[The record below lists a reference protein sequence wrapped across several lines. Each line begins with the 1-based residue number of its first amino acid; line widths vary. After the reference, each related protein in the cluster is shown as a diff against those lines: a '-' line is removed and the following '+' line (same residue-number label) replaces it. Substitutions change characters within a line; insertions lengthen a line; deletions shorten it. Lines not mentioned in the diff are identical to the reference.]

1 MKSYALLTL
10 ALILFTRTFAQ
21 QPPKEFFDGID
32 SLYTNRTV
40 AKTDFL
46 IAIQKAPQFHGSYH
60 FMGVIYLY
68 EHKPDSAISS
78 FIKSIALNE
87 GNVNHTREMTYV
99 RLINTYTQQQDFQ
112 DAFKTGWDAY
122 NLYPDSRSISSAFKD
137 ACLWSYY
144 IKHNQL
150 DPAYLSA
157 DTKTEYVVK
166 SIDEEYLILHNLR
179 VDDHYLIIGNQSLV
193 NKKGKYY
200 DVFKCGVSNTRQ
212 TVEVDFRIDWDMN
225 TYFGGIAGPTEEVSK
240 NITLP
245 VCERIGAMLVADD
258 KTDLKAAIEKLL
270 H

>member
-1 MKSYALLTL
+1 MLC
-10 ALILFTRTFAQ
+10 TRTFAQ

-32 SLYTNRTV
+32 SLYTNRAV
-40 AKTDFL
+40 AKASFKV
-46 IAIQKAPQFHGSYH
+46 AIQKAPQFHGSYH

-112 DAFKTGWDAY
+112 DAFKTGWDAF
-122 NLYPDSRSISSAFKD
+122 NIYPDSKSIPGALKD

-150 DPAYLSA
+150 DPAYLST
-157 DTKTEYVVK
+157 DMKTEYVVK
-166 SIDEEYLILHNLR
+166 SIDEEYLILHSLR
-179 VDDHYLIIGNQSLV
+179 VDDHYLVIGSQSLA

-200 DVFKCGVSNTRQ
+200 DVFRCTVSNTKQ
-212 TVEVDFRIDWDMN
+212 NVEVDFKIDWDMN
-225 TYFGGIAGPTEEVSK
+225 TYFSGMAGPTEEVTKDSK
-240 NITLP
+240 LP
-245 VCERIGAMLVADD
+245 AYERVGAMLATDY